1 MLEGIFIENKLKA
14 LYFSNFFTKCLK
26 NLKSLHKWFPH
37 LSQQISANS
46 FLLAKIAHSNISEM
60 VDVSVDSVIFM
71 KFDIQICPLKTH
83 YHKIITFHSVTFL
96 FAFKWTVKEYL
107 EHDLGALLPKF
118 SNLNLE
124 ISKFHYGIF
133 NLSFGISNLN
143 HRLFILGVKC
153 SDW

>member
-1 MLEGIFIENKLKA
+1 MISFIFIT
-14 LYFSNFFTKCLK
+14 FSTRISYDRKGNNLIRSFISNQMCFFTKCLK

-107 EHDLGALLPKF
+107 EHDLGALLPRF
-118 SNLNLE
+118 
-124 ISKFHYGIF
+124 F
-133 NLSFGISNLN
+133 
-143 HRLFILGVKC
+143 
-153 SDW
+153 

>member
-1 MLEGIFIENKLKA
+1 MISFIFIT
-14 LYFSNFFTKCLK
+14 FSTRISYDRKGNNLIRSFISNQMCFFTKCFK

-107 EHDLGALLPKF
+107 EHDLGALLPRF
-118 SNLNLE
+118 
-124 ISKFHYGIF
+124 F
-133 NLSFGISNLN
+133 
-143 HRLFILGVKC
+143 
-153 SDW
+153 